1 MKYAALAGRQ
11 LFSLIFIVASAA
23 HFNAQAI
30 DAAAAHGVPWPV
42 VLVPLSGLI
51 ALLGGLSILLGF
63 QIRIGAVLLMIFLIP
78 VTLVMHNFW
87 SVSDPM
93 TLQIQKA
100 MFMKN
105 LAMCGGALVIGYFGA
120 DPLSLDALLS
130 QRTELI
136 S

>member
-1 MKYAALAGRQ
+1 MKYAVLAGRQ

-23 HFNAQAI
+23 HFDGQAI
-30 DAAAAHGVPWPV
+30 VAATAHGVPWPE

-51 ALLGGLSILLGF
+51 ALLGGISILLGF
-63 QIRIGAVLLMIFLIP
+63 QVRIGALLLMIFLIP
-78 VTLVMHNFW
+78 VTVVMHNFW

-93 TLQIQKA
+93 TLLIQKA

-105 LAMCGGALVIGYFGA
+105 LAMLGGALVISYFGA

-130 QRTELI
+130 QRKEVIL
-136 S
+136 